1 VSGARRVPLGARGEP
16 EWELLVHTRQFSYP
30 STSLGTSEWP
40 ATAGRQAK
48 DLRDTENGRVR
59 KRLNK
64 KDLESRNGG
73 SKGIAIA
80 EEEGT

>member
-1 VSGARRVPLGARGEP
+1 MKTRDGDDGGGELRG
-16 EWELLVHTRQFSYP
+16 LRSRMGIIGIHTRQFSY
-30 STSLGTSEWP
+30 EW
-40 ATAGRQAK
+40 QAK

-64 KDLESRNGG
+64 KDLESRNCG

-80 EEEGT
+80 GEERT